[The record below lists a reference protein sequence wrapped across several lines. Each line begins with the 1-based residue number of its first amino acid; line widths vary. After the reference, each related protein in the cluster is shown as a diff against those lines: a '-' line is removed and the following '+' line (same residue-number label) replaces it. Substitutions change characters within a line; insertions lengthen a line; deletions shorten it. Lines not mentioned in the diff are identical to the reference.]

1 MRKLIILFILTSLAA
16 CVTVK
21 DEPPIVINGAA
32 GYNER
37 VMLPEGSKITIA
49 IIDLDTP
56 GVIIAQKNFN
66 VARAPIPFK
75 FILPAKSIDDSV
87 NYGVVALIKNQNR
100 LLFQTYDRYQIIN
113 NGKFTVE
120 ILMKMVKG

>member
-1 MRKLIILFILTSLAA
+1 MKKLIMLFILTTLAA
-16 CVTVK
+16 CVTVTE
-21 DEPPIVINGAA
+21 EPPIVINGAA

-37 VMLPEGSKITIA
+37 VMLPPGSTVTIA

-75 FILPAKSIDDSV
+75 FILPSKSIDKSI
-87 NYGVVALIKNQNR
+87 NYGVVALIKNQGQ

-113 NGKFTVE
+113 NGSYTVE
-120 ILMKMVKG
+120 ILMKMVKK